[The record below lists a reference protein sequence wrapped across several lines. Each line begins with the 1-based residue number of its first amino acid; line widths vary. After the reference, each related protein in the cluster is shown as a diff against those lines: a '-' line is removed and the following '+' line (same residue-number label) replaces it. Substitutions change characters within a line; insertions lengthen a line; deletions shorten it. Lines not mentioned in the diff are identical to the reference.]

1 MEVVYRIE
9 VEAEELLLDM
19 LDIVED
25 GVYQEVLAGT
35 VYVSQDVV
43 VRTDL
48 DGVVV
53 HFGQS

>member
-9 VEAEELLLDM
+9 VEAEELLLDT
-19 LDIVED
+19 LDIAED

-43 VRTDL
+43 VNTDL